1 MIEEDLSECERIKL
15 LLSKRDPNQFGYVFL
30 NAVSIFRDDI
40 EMQSEIIPILVDK
53 IREYSEDQQVVAG
66 DAFSELIEEKVS
78 FAD

>member
-1 MIEEDLSECERIKL
+1 L

-30 NAVSIFRDDI
+30 NAVSIFRDDL

-78 FAD
+78 AVRIDPEHDE